1 MGFDVIGDGV
11 MSLKVIG
18 TGFGRT
24 GTDSMRMALN
34 ILGFGPTHHMF
45 ELSDNPVLYQ
55 RWIDLAHGSQP
66 NWDSLFEG
74 YSSCVDWPSAYYW
87 RELIDLYPDAQVL
100 LTWRSAESWWESFEG
115 TILQIMKL
123 PKEESPLSRFLA
135 INVFDG
141 RPDNRDHAI
150 DVYNRHIDDVI
161 ATVSQDRLLVHKFA
175 DGWEPLCAFLN
186 VPVPEIEYPSR
197 NTTAE
202 VQAKKSISLDE
213 QE

>member
-1 MGFDVIGDGV
+1 MP
-11 MSLKVIG
+11 LKVIG

-24 GTDSMRMALN
+24 GTDSMRTALN

-55 RWIDLAHGSQP
+55 RWIDLAHGSQAD
-66 NWDSLFEG
+66 WDRLFEG

-87 RELIDLYPDAQVL
+87 RELVELYPGAKVL

-115 TILQIMKL
+115 TILQIMKR
-123 PKEESPLSRFLA
+123 PKEKSPLTHFLA

-141 RPDNRDHAI
+141 KPDNQDHAI
-150 DVYNRHIDDVI
+150 DVYNRHVDEVI
-161 ATVSQDRLLVHKFA
+161 AKVPQDRLLIHKLG
-175 DGWEPLCAFLN
+175 DGWEPLCTFLN
-186 VPVPEIEYPSR
+186 VPVPELEYPSK

-202 VQAKKSISLDE
+202 IQAKESISLDN
-213 QE
+213 Q